1 MEYFKSLTTTDLA
14 ELITSAKKSLYLSLP
29 SIHEEIETAITYLDY
44 SNSYDNNE
52 VKIHLLLDFDSQTFR
67 QGYGNFKSVE
77 YLIEGGFE
85 VRSLKDNRMS
95 FIIADDIGYYLFI
108 ESRTMIP
115 ADKETINAV
124 RIDPVSMV
132 RLKKYFFPDAEKS
145 DFKNELANAIIEESK
160 ALSEPE
166 KLMPEKPALV
176 AEISGKKIL
185 EIKINLEKNPPLNP
199 DFKRKIE
206 FYQNK
211 FQYAELHYQGQ
222 RIEHYTI
229 SIPSKLLPYKNEE
242 LKNKL
247 LTRLKLF
254 ENINS
259 NKDFQKFKTI
269 EQRKTEII
277 EKYLTPLKCRKNRS
291 VLKIETKSEFIADI
305 KSLTEDLG
313 KIKTTIY
320 SAMIDEVESAK
331 KNLQSTM
338 ETFLIENP
346 TEDMVNMGEGNYQK
360 MAKTISKG
368 LVGRINV
375 DPAKLIS
382 KFKIDCHFADITFE
396 DLSDKELLI
405 EFTEKKL
412 IDEADVNQ
420 LAEFGKA
427 VRV

>member
-1 MEYFKSLTTTDLA
+1 MEYFKSLTTTALA
-14 ELITSAKKSLYLSLP
+14 ELIKSARKSLYLCLP
-29 SIHEEIETAITYLDY
+29 SLHAEIADAIAELDFMENY
-44 SNSYDNNE
+44 PVEN
-52 VKIHLLLDFDSQTFR
+52 VKIHILIDFDAQTFR
-67 QGYGNFKSVE
+67 QGYGDFDAMDGLFMGGVE
-77 YLIEGGFE
+77 IKC
-85 VRSLKDNRMS
+85 LKDNRIS
-95 FIIADDIGYYLFI
+95 FIISDNIGYFLFI

-115 ADKETINAV
+115 ADKKTINAV

-132 RLKKYFFPDAEKS
+132 RLKKYFFPDGEKS
-145 DFKNELANAIIEESK
+145 DFQNELANAIIEESK

-166 KLMPEKPALV
+166 KLLPEKPAFV
-176 AEISGKKIL
+176 MEILDNEID
-185 EIKINLEKNPPLNP
+185 EIKTDLEKKPPLNP

-259 NKDFQKFKTI
+259 NEDFQKFKTI

-291 VLKIETKSEFIADI
+291 VLKMETKSEFIADI

-313 KIKTTIY
+313 KIKITIY

-331 KNLQSTM
+331 KNLQITM

-346 TEDMVNMGEGNYQK
+346 TKEMVNMGEGNYQK
-360 MAKTISKG
+360 MAKTISTT
-368 LVGRINV
+368 LVGKINV

-382 KFKIDCHFADITFE
+382 NFKIECHFADITFE
-396 DLSDKELLI
+396 DLSDKELLN

-412 IDEADVNQ
+412 IGEADVNQ
-420 LAEFGKA
+420 LAEFGKGIK
-427 VRV
+427 V